1 MPAVYL
7 TGLFRSYPSSFG
19 FAIETP
25 SDIDFSA
32 VYELNGREQELT
44 CIIRNNSDKK
54 ISYGEAFFI
63 EREKDGQWFEIG
75 DITGKREDE
84 RAYPALA
91 HSIPAGSENAFPVSL
106 DGFRMLPKDNYR
118 IVIRIASG
126 ENSVPTDV
134 IAACFS
140 VE

>member
-1 MPAVYL
+1 LPAVYL

-32 VYELNGREQELT
+32 VYELNGREQELA
-44 CIIRNNSDKK
+44 CFIRNNGSKNLT
-54 ISYGEAFFI
+54 YGEEFFI
-63 EREKDGQWFEIG
+63 EKEKDGAWFEIG
-75 DITGKREDE
+75 DIAGKRGNE

-91 HSIPAGSENAFPVSL
+91 YSIPAGSEKEFPVSL
-106 DGFRMLPKDNYR
+106 DGFRTLPKGNYR
-118 IVIRIASG
+118 IVKKIAG
-126 ENSVPTDV
+126 GGNSTPTDV
-134 IAACFS
+134 IAACFT